1 MARIAIF
8 GGSFNPPHVVHG
20 MVSAWIRWTRAA
32 DEVWFVPVFRHA
44 FEGVHDKVLA
54 PFDLRVGWCE
64 AMVRDLG
71 AGFAVCA
78 IESRLPAPSYTID
91 TLRALRSEHPEHTFR
106 LVVGADVIPA
116 LPRWRDWDSI
126 AAEFDPLV
134 VGRVGYEL
142 PQGVE
147 TPLFPGVSSSE
158 IRERLAKGMSVQHLL
173 TRSVLPLLDAGLF
186 PGPD

>member
-1 MARIAIF
+1 
-8 GGSFNPPHVVHG
+8 
-20 MVSAWIRWTRAA
+20 
-32 DEVWFVPVFRHA
+32 
-44 FEGVHDKVLA
+44 
-54 PFDLRVGWCE
+54 
-64 AMVRDLG
+64 
-71 AGFAVCA
+71 
-78 IESRLPAPSYTID
+78 
-91 TLRALRSEHPEHTFR
+91 

-142 PQGVE
+142 PQGVDA
-147 TPLFPGVSSSE
+147 PFFPGVSSSE